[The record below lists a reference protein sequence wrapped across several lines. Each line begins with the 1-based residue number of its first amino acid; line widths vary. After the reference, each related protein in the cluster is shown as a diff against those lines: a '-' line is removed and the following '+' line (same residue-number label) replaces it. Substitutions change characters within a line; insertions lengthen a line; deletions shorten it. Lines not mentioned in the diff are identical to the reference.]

1 MNAVKLNDF
10 LAVLTPGNS
19 IFKSLNEL
27 DFNPF
32 DLPVADVLTAIEKVT
47 NTRQKAE
54 LHALLVVQFYELAI
68 GDLEL
73 AVEIM
78 REIKDENLM
87 LQAQT
92 AMSLAVLMRGADYR
106 NNINQLN
113 NIKQLTH

>member
-10 LAVLTPGNS
+10 LAVLTPDDS
-19 IFKSLNEL
+19 IFKSLSKL

-32 DLPVADVLTAIEKVT
+32 DLPVCDVLTAIQKVT
-47 NTRQKAE
+47 NLRHKAE
-54 LHALLVVQFYELAI
+54 LNAMLIIQFYELAA

-78 REIKDENLM
+78 REIPDENLS

-92 AMSLAVLMRGADYR
+92 AMSLAVLMRGADYK
-106 NNINQLN
+106 NNT
-113 NIKQLTH
+113 KQI